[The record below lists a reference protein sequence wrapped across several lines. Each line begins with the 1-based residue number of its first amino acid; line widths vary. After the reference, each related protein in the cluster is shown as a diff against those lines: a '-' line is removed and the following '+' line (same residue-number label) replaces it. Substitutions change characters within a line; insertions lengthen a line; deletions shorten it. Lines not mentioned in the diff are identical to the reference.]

1 MKRTMVIT
9 AMMCAAVMCAA
20 VSAPLVAVQNKGL
33 NPLLKEP
40 LRLKQG
46 LLSGVAGTNDSI
58 AVYKGI
64 PFAAPPVGPARW
76 RAPEPT
82 AGWSGVRKA
91 DAFSPSCVQSIVTE
105 RKPWTHEFMTHG
117 EVSEDCLYLN
127 VWTPAASSSRR
138 DGRRIPET
146 VSDSK

>member
-64 PFAAPPVGPARW
+64 PFEAPRSALPDVERPSPPPAGPASARQMRSR
-76 RAPEPT
+76 RA
-82 AGWSGVRKA
+82 
-91 DAFSPSCVQSIVTE
+91 AFSPS
-105 RKPWTHEFMTHG
+105 
-117 EVSEDCLYLN
+117 
-127 VWTPAASSSRR
+127 
-138 DGRRIPET
+138 
-146 VSDSK
+146 